1 MDEDDKKRRGRP
13 RKDGVRKNRVQ
24 IKMNDE
30 ELEMFRYVYET
41 EGNTMTNAILDAIR
55 VKYNLLKYS
64 K

>member
-13 RKDGVRKNRVQ
+13 RKDDVRKNRVQ
-24 IKMNDE
+24 IKMTDE

-55 VKYNLLKYS
+55 IKYNRLKYS